1 MSKVF
6 LTIVFIM
13 VKMCYRFEKFPL
25 SEGLTRFWLLN
36 TGPGR
41 EVCTARGVTSQGK
54 DWHVLTAGMEL

>member
-1 MSKVF
+1 MF
-6 LTIVFIM
+6 LTTVFIM
-13 VKMCYRFEKFPL
+13 VKMCNRLKVPL

-41 EVCTARGVTSQGK
+41 DVCTARGVTGQGK